1 MLCVHVCVCALMCAH
16 GTYGALM
23 CVHGADVAQ
32 RSGSHGLAPDASLFN
47 AALRCCQDDAEMEQ
61 VRRLM
66 AAAGVE
72 GNRSLFHS
80 ERERERERER
90 EGETRDFIRSP
101 CPETAGRSCLCLPT
115 TCAVLLYSSFVG
127 HPRLYLCL
135 CNHTPAL
142 APIFCHISPFH
153 PPHPSLPCLFN
164 AEQRSSCLS
173 AQTCHELTKLIALR
187 EAMIA
192 DHGQVGPGRLTEE
205 GAAVQSRGGGWT
217 IEERMRCR

>member
-1 MLCVHVCVCALMCAH
+1 MARMGLLCVYMALTWHNARAATDWRRTQACSMPRCAAVKMMLRWSKCVVSWRL
-16 GTYGALM
+16 L
-23 CVHGADVAQ
+23 V
-32 RSGSHGLAPDASLFN
+32 
-47 AALRCCQDDAEMEQ
+47 LR
-61 VRRLM
+61 VTGPFSTL
-66 AAAGVE
+66 
-72 GNRSLFHS
+72 
-80 ERERERERER
+80 RERERER

-101 CPETAGRSCLCLPT
+101 CPETAGRSCLCLALPT
-115 TCAVLLYSSFVG
+115 TCAVLVYSSFVG

-205 GAAVQSRGGGWT
+205 GAAVQSRGGGGT